1 MYVKLIINY
10 VHRFARASQAYA
22 LHCCLRIPVV
32 RLAGAAIEGLCR
44 RGMKA
49 KTMEERRRRVVERAG
64 CRETAGCGLL
74 TADCCHTVWSRPWAC
89 PPRRRKAARR
99 GGYGRN
105 GPSELRG
112 TRRQG
117 KYGAGGAATGK
128 RSFGKTA
135 WRDTRQ
141 VVCATDCARSD
152 ARGDARN
159 CAGGPHLAAPMTR
172 HEQGQGTFRMAAHTD
187 SGGVWV

>member
-1 MYVKLIINY
+1 MPCTVAC
-10 VHRFARASQAYA
+10 VSRSCA
-22 LHCCLRIPVV
+22 LLGLRSKVCV
-32 RLAGAAIEGLCR
+32 AGVL
-44 RGMKA
+44 KA

-64 CRETAGCGLL
+64 ARDSGLRIVDRGLL
-74 TADCCHTVWSRPWAC
+74 PHCLAAAVGLPTWASESS
-89 PPRRRKAARR
+89 AARR
-99 GGYGRN
+99 QRQEWSKRTQGNAAMGDRCNGGMQQ
-105 GPSELRG
+105 
-112 TRRQG
+112 QG

-128 RSFGKTA
+128 RSFGNVT

-159 CAGGPHLAAPMTR
+159 CAGGAHLAAPMTG